1 MSSETDAGKEE
12 RTISLRVG
20 VGGISLATLS
30 SSVRLQMSFSYDDS
44 NIGDN
49 AINQLYVWLNEEK

>member
-1 MSSETDAGKEE
+1 MPEKRKE
-12 RTISLRVG
+12 RSVCG
-20 VGGISLATLS
+20 GGGGGISLATLS
-30 SSVRLQMSFSYDDS
+30 SSVRLQMSFSNDDG